1 MSLRLGMSMV
11 LSNEIVHPF
20 ASLKSQGMGAGRE
33 EILANL
39 RTSNTVKRRSHTQ
52 VGFHRWC
59 KSKPIPEPCVL
70 REGKRSPAT

>member
-39 RTSNTVKRRSHTQ
+39 RTSNTVKRR
-52 VGFHRWC
+52 
-59 KSKPIPEPCVL
+59 
-70 REGKRSPAT
+70 